1 VDTEQYG
8 ICSGSPSHTPR
19 PPDNTD
25 HRESRLRADTRTL
38 LGGPPGTST
47 SVVRAAVPAADA
59 DVAAD
64 AMWQAGAIA
73 IEERDTPTGPLL
85 VAGVAPGADIGR
97 LLAAVDRR
105 WPAEVAAVDID
116 AALDAWKPFARA
128 VRAGDRLVVRPPW
141 VPASPAPRAV
151 DVVIDPG
158 RAFGSGTHASTRLAL
173 AALERL
179 VGGGERVLDAGCG
192 SGVLGIAA
200 LALGAAEAVGVDHDP
215 AAVAASRA
223 NASRNRVGDRFTAS
237 DGPLDEVAAT
247 DGPFDLVVANLLL
260 PDLLA
265 AAPALG
271 AALTADGSLAVSGV
285 VVDQRRPVVA
295 AATRSGLVPVGE
307 QAAEG
312 WLAVIFARRTGIQ
325 RTLAH

>member
-1 VDTEQYG
+1 V
-8 ICSGSPSHTPR
+8 
-19 PPDNTD
+19 
-25 HRESRLRADTRTL
+25 
-38 LGGPPGTST
+38 
-47 SVVRAAVPAADA
+47 AVPAADA

-73 IEERDTPTGPLL
+73 IEERDTPPGLVL
-85 VAGVAPGADIGR
+85 VAGAAPGADIGG

-141 VPASPAPRAV
+141 VPAIPAEGAV
-151 DVVIDPG
+151 EVVIDPG
-158 RAFGSGTHASTRLAL
+158 RAFGSGAHASTRLAL

-179 VGGGERVLDAGCG
+179 VVGGERVLDAGCG

-200 LALGAAEAVGVDHDP
+200 LALGAAEAVGVDHDT
-215 AAVAASRA
+215 AAIAASRA
-223 NASRNRVGDRFTAS
+223 NATRNRVGDRFTAS
-237 DGPLDEVAAT
+237 GLPLDEVAAA

-265 AAPALG
+265 LAPALG

-285 VVDQRRPVVA
+285 VVDQRRPMVA
-295 AATRSGLVPVGE
+295 AGVRSGLVPVGE
-307 QAAEG
+307 EAIEG
-312 WLAVIFARRTGIQ
+312 WLAVTFARRTG
-325 RTLAH
+325 T

>member
-1 VDTEQYG
+1 M
-8 ICSGSPSHTPR
+8 
-19 PPDNTD
+19 
-25 HRESRLRADTRTL
+25 
-38 LGGPPGTST
+38 ST
-47 SVVRAAVPAADA
+47 SVVRVAVPAADA

-73 IEERDTPTGPLL
+73 IEERDTPSGVLL
-85 VAGVAPGADIGR
+85 VAGAAPGADIGG

-105 WPAEVAAVDID
+105 WPAEVVAVDID

-141 VPASPAPRAV
+141 VPAIPAEGAV
-151 DVVIDPG
+151 EVVIDPG
-158 RAFGSGTHASTRLAL
+158 RAFGSGAHASTRLAL

-215 AAVAASRA
+215 AAIAASRA
-223 NASRNRVGDRFTAS
+223 NATRNRVRDRFTAS
-237 DGPLDEVAAT
+237 GRPLDEVAAA
-247 DGPFDLVVANLLL
+247 DGPFDVVVANLLL

-265 AAPALG
+265 LAPALG

-285 VVDQRRPVVA
+285 VVDQRRPMVA
-295 AATRSGLVPVGE
+295 AAARSGLLPAGE
-307 QAAEG
+307 EAIEG
-312 WLAVIFARRTGIQ
+312 WLAVTFASRTG
-325 RTLAH
+325 T

>member
-1 VDTEQYG
+1 V
-8 ICSGSPSHTPR
+8 
-19 PPDNTD
+19 
-25 HRESRLRADTRTL
+25 
-38 LGGPPGTST
+38 
-47 SVVRAAVPAADA
+47 AVPAADA

-73 IEERDTPTGPLL
+73 IEQRDTPTGLLL
-85 VAGVAPGADIGR
+85 VAGVAPGAGIGR
-97 LLAAVDRR
+97 LLASVDCR

-141 VPASPAPRAV
+141 VPASPAGGVV

-158 RAFGSGTHASTRLAL
+158 RAFGSGAHASTRLAL

-179 VGGGERVLDAGCG
+179 IGGGERVLDAGCG

-200 LALGAAEAVGVDHDP
+200 LVLGAAEVVGVDHDP
-215 AAVAASRA
+215 AAIAASRA
-223 NASRNRVGDRFTAS
+223 NATRNLLGDRFTAS

-260 PDLLA
+260 PDLVALA
-265 AAPALG
+265 AALG

-285 VVDQRRPVVA
+285 VVDQRQPLVA
-295 AATRSGLVPVGE
+295 AATRSGLVPVDE
-307 QAAEG
+307 EAAEG
-312 WLAVIFARRTGIQ
+312 WLAVIFARHT
-325 RTLAH
+325 T

>member
-1 VDTEQYG
+1 M
-8 ICSGSPSHTPR
+8 
-19 PPDNTD
+19 
-25 HRESRLRADTRTL
+25 
-38 LGGPPGTST
+38 ST

-64 AMWQAGAIA
+64 AMWQAGAIG
-73 IEERDTPTGPLL
+73 IEERDTPSGVLL
-85 VAGVAPGADIGR
+85 VAGAAPGADIGG

-105 WPAEVAAVDID
+105 WPAEVVAVDID

-141 VPASPAPRAV
+141 VPPIPAEGAV
-151 DVVIDPG
+151 EVVIDPG
-158 RAFGSGTHASTRLAL
+158 RAFGSGAHASTHLAL
-173 AALERL
+173 AAVERL

-215 AAVAASRA
+215 AAIAASRA
-223 NASRNRVGDRFTAS
+223 NATRNRVRDRFTAS
-237 DGPLDEVAAT
+237 GRPLDEVAAA
-247 DGPFDLVVANLLL
+247 DGPFDVVVANLLL

-265 AAPALG
+265 LAPALG

-285 VVDQRRPVVA
+285 VVDQRRPMVA
-295 AATRSGLVPVGE
+295 AAARSGLLPAGE
-307 QAAEG
+307 EAIEG
-312 WLAVIFARRTGIQ
+312 WLAVTFARRTG
-325 RTLAH
+325 T